1 MSVISVMDDDVE
13 EPPEAAELSEAAIE
27 VVVEAVAD
35 VAAGVSGAVVV
46 DPDAEVCA
54 NRLLKLCDSSKQI
67 FFHR

>member
-1 MSVISVMDDDVE
+1 MDDDVE

-46 DPDAEVCA
+46 DPDDAEVCA

>member
-1 MSVISVMDDDVE
+1 MDDDVE

-35 VAAGVSGAVVV
+35 VAAGVSGGAVVV
-46 DPDAEVCA
+46 DPDDAEVCA